1 VRPSFFSLLSQED
14 KAMAIWE
21 SFLAKMARYGLTGEQ
36 ALSALTEQGFD
47 VDAHRFWSTWRLTL
61 SQEEAKAKINEE
73 GYSGIPPTSWYVN
86 KDWELQRDYEDV
98 FRLTV
103 YDNNTGE
110 IVDKYVTIA
119 HDEPMAIMD
128 LRDLAVE
135 IGSRKTV
142 GTNWEIISVAWE
154 EGRTRL

>member
-1 VRPSFFSLLSQED
+1 VRPSFFSLLSQEH
-14 KAMAIWE
+14 KKVAIWE

-73 GYSGIPPTSWYVN
+73 GYPGIPPIGWYIN
-86 KDWELQRDYEDV
+86 KGWHLERDYEDV

-103 YDNNTGE
+103 YNSETDE
-110 IVDKYVTIA
+110 IETNYVTIA
-119 HDEPMAIMD
+119 HDERMALMD
-128 LRDLAVE
+128 LRDMAIE
-135 IGSRKTV
+135 IGTAERYGAKLELIGIT
-142 GTNWEIISVAWE
+142 WEA
-154 EGRTRL
+154 GYTRL